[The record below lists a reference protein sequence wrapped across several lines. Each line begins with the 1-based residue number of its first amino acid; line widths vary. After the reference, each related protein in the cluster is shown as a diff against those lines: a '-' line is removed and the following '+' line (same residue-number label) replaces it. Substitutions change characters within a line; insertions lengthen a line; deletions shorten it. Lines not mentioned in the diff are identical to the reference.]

1 MLTISPLAYASLVT
15 VSGEFLTFSASSV
28 VVPNNATVNS
38 IALTDTV
45 PASARTD
52 TLNLSPG
59 TDKVD
64 FTYFGDNSPTFFNS
78 FSFASGAPADVNVGD
93 SFNLGTFTFT
103 NGFGFQE
110 TEVTFKLITHSID
123 LALDNHVFTGTMN
136 LVVNTGSTDP
146 YLAADYFFIAERPD
160 LGSAR
165 VFDLAFQPSTNP
177 GNTGTFDIFGNIGSL
192 IPNQFVATNDAG
204 FVSSKIGPLSPSDIP
219 GATPLS
225 LPATWA
231 LIVAGVAGFLFSR
244 RFSGNRARSLD

>member
-15 VSGEFLTFSASSV
+15 VSGEFLTFSASSI
-28 VVPNNATVNS
+28 VVPNIATVNG
-38 IALTDTV
+38 IALTNTT
-45 PASARTD
+45 PASSRTD
-52 TLNLSPG
+52 TINLSPG

-64 FTYFGDNSPTFFNS
+64 FTYFGDNSPFYFNS
-78 FSFASGAPADVNVGD
+78 FGFASGAPIDVNVGD

-123 LALDNHVFTGTMN
+123 AALNNHVFTGTMD
-136 LVVNTGSTDP
+136 LVVNAGTDP

-165 VFDLAFQPSTNP
+165 VFDLRFQPPNNP
-177 GNTGTFDIFGNIGSL
+177 GNTGTFDIFGKIGSL

-204 FVSSKIGPLSPSDIP
+204 FVSPKIGPLSPSDIP
-219 GATPLS
+219 GATS
-225 LPATWA
+225 LPVPASSA
-231 LIVAGVAGFLFSR
+231 LIVAGLAGFLLSR
-244 RFSGNRARSLD
+244 PFSGNRIHSL